1 MFGCSSQ
8 KVDSSEISDRPEPPA
23 EYTESSNPY
32 NNDTSAVQDG
42 KKLYQ
47 SYCISCHGDA
57 GRGDGPAAPSMDPRP
72 QDLTETVPVLSDAY
86 LFWRITEGGQM
97 EPFNSGMLAWKGI
110 LTEEEIWKV
119 VAYLRTIGQ

>member
-1 MFGCSSQ
+1 MVGCSSR
-8 KVDSSEISDRPEPPA
+8 KVDSSKVIDRPEPPA
-23 EYTESSNPY
+23 EFAGSSNPY